1 MTTWQSA
8 SIQSGEVTI
17 RYQRAGN
24 GAPIIL
30 AHGFSDNGDCWKA
43 FAEPLTATHD
53 VILIDA
59 RNHGQS
65 GKARHSNG
73 AIDQA
78 NDVKALIT
86 QLDLE
91 KPVVIGH
98 SMGAQMAMHAAGLFP
113 ELLRAVVLEDPPM
126 FPDVVPTADELATTK
141 ARRLGWIDSLKALN
155 HEQLVLRCIAEN
167 PTWRAEELHHWAESK
182 HQFGFVSDVV
192 DYEPERT
199 IHWQKLIPQIGVP
212 ALLISADASKGSI
225 VPATAAAE
233 ARVLSAHI
241 EVALIRNVG
250 HCIRREAPQAY
261 AALVGDFLKRTQG

>member
-8 SIQSGEVTI
+8 TIMSGDVKI

-43 FAEPLTATHD
+43 FAEPLTAAYE

-65 GKARHSNG
+65 DKPRQFNPHG

-78 NDVKALIT
+78 NDVKELIT
-86 QLDLE
+86 QLGLI
-91 KPVVIGH
+91 KPVVMGH

-113 ELLRAVVLEDPPM
+113 ELLRAVVMEDPPM
-126 FPDVVPTADELATTK
+126 FPDVVPTAAEIAAGK
-141 ARRLGWIDSLKALN
+141 ARRDSWIDSMKALS

-182 HQFGFVSDVV
+182 HQFGFVND
-192 DYEPERT
+192 PTPART

-212 ALLISADASKGSI
+212 ALLIGSDSSKGSI

-233 ARVLSAHI
+233 ARTLSAHI
-241 EVALIRNVG
+241 EVALVRNVG
-250 HCIRREAPQAY
+250 HCIRREAPLQY
-261 AALVGDFLKRTQG
+261 SALVYEFLRRH

>member
-8 SIQSGEVTI
+8 TIMAGEVTI
-17 RYQRAGN
+17 RYQRAGQ
-24 GAPIIL
+24 GTPLIL

-43 FAEPLTATHD
+43 FAVPLMARYD

-65 GKARHSNG
+65 DKPRQGNG

-78 NDVKALIT
+78 NDVKELIT
-86 QLDLE
+86 QLGLV
-91 KPVVIGH
+91 KPVVMGH

-113 ELLRAVVLEDPPM
+113 ELLQAVVMEDPPM
-126 FPDVVPTADELATTK
+126 FPDVVSTAAEIEAGKT
-141 ARRLGWIDSLKALN
+141 RRDSWIDSLKALT

-167 PTWRAEELHHWAESK
+167 PSWRAEELHHWAESK
-182 HQFGFVSDVV
+182 HQFGFVNDH
-192 DYEPERT
+192 EPART

-212 ALLISADASKGSI
+212 ALLIGADPSKGSI

-233 ARVLSAHI
+233 ARTLSAHI
-241 EVALIRNVG
+241 EVALVRNVG
-250 HCIRREAPQAY
+250 HCIRREAPLQY
-261 AALVGDFLKRTQG
+261 AAVVYEFLRRQ

>member
-8 SIQSGEVTI
+8 TIKSGDVTI

-43 FAEPLTATHD
+43 FAEPLTTTYE

-65 GKARHSNG
+65 GKARQGNG

-78 NDVKALIT
+78 SDVKALIT
-86 QLDLE
+86 QLGLV
-91 KPVVIGH
+91 KPIVMGH

-113 ELLRAVVLEDPPM
+113 ELLRAVVMEDPPM
-126 FPDVVPTADELATTK
+126 FPDVIPTAAEFAANK
-141 ARRLGWIDSLKALN
+141 ARRVGWIDSMKALN

-212 ALLISADASKGSI
+212 ALLIGSDSSKGSI
-225 VPATAAAE
+225 VPVAAAAE
-233 ARVLSAHI
+233 ARTLSAHI
-241 EVALIRNVG
+241 EVALVRNVG
-250 HCIRREAPQAY
+250 HCIRREAPVQY
-261 AALVGDFLKRTQG
+261 SALVHEFLRRQ